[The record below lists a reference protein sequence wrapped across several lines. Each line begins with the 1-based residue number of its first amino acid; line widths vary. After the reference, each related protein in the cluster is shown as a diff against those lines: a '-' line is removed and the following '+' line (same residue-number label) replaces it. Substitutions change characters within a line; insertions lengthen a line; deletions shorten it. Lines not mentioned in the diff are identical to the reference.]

1 MKQLIYLN
9 YMLSLRKKTIKMLL
23 KMAIF
28 VAPQVSFCMRTTSGS
43 SHARGWAVDLAAREL
58 PNPPPTDNLSKP
70 LQVVRRPE

>member
-28 VAPQVSFCMRTTSGS
+28 VAPQVSFCLRTTSGS
-43 SHARGWAVDLAAREL
+43 SHARGWEVDVGSSRAATSTSHRQSRQATAGGEA
-58 PNPPPTDNLSKP
+58 T
-70 LQVVRRPE
+70 